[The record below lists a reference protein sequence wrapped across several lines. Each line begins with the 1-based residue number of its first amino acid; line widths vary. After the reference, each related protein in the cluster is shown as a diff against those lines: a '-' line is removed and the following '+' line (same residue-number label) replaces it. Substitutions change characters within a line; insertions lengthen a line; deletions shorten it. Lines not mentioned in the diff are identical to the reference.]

1 MTDSA
6 RAQLRRTI
14 AEAAVAIDAP
24 ELIGE
29 TDPETTRYAR
39 EPLELLDY
47 ALERISPADPGDAEL
62 AHLDADEIVFVRASD
77 LPGYEV

>member
-14 AEAAVAIDAP
+14 AEAAVATDAP

-47 ALERISPADPGDAEL
+47 ALERIKTTDPCDAEL
-62 AHLDADEIVFVRASD
+62 ARLDADELVFVRAGD